1 MLRVATSQIYRQ
13 ANHAIGDR
21 QTAVSKLQ
29 QQLATGQ
36 RLLEHADD
44 PVGSARLM
52 SLNGEL
58 GRYDQYQRNIDS
70 ATGRLN
76 AEEGALGDAGDILQK
91 ARELTIQANN
101 DTLNADN
108 RRHIAAEI
116 RQLHSQLVDLGNT
129 RDGSGEYLFGGFQS
143 QTAPF
148 APDSTNPQQIAY
160 QGDGG
165 QRFVQTGPTSTLA
178 VGDPGTEVFQVD
190 STDPTKGLF
199 ATLDRL
205 ATTLETAPA
214 TLHADLETALTQ
226 IDGGLNNLNG
236 IQAKVGVRLQA
247 LENQEYTNSDFSL
260 HLHQTISDVGDLD
273 YAEAITQLSRETLGL
288 QVAQQSF
295 MRVQSLSLFNYMN

>member
-1 MLRVATSQIYRQ
+1 MLRVVTSQIYRQ
-13 ANHAIGDR
+13 ANTAISDR

-29 QQLATGQ
+29 QQLTTGN

-44 PVGSARLM
+44 PVGSARLVA
-52 SLNGEL
+52 LNGEL
-58 GRYDQYQRNIDS
+58 GRYEQYQRNIDS

-76 AEEGALGDAGDILQK
+76 VEEGALGDAGDILQK
-91 ARELTIQANN
+91 ARELTLQANN

-116 RQLHSQLVDLGNT
+116 RQLHSQLVDLGNAQ
-129 RDGSGEYLFGGFQS
+129 DGSGEYLFGGFQS

-148 APDSTNPQQIAY
+148 APASGNPRQILY

-165 QRFVQTGPTSTLA
+165 QRLAQTGPTATVA
-178 VGDPGTEVFQVD
+178 VGDPGSEVFQVD
-190 STDPTKGLF
+190 SADPAKGLF

-205 ATTLETAPA
+205 ATTLETAP
-214 TLHADLETALTQ
+214 TSLHADLATALSE
-226 IDGGLNNLNG
+226 IDSGLNNLNG
-236 IQAKVGVRLQA
+236 VQAKVGVRLQA
-247 LENQEYTNSDFSL
+247 LESQAFANSDFSL
-260 HLHQTISDVGDLD
+260 HLHQTISEVDDLD

-295 MRVQSLSLFNYMN
+295 MRIQSLSLFNYMN